1 MYYKWGKPNKEN
13 YQDVVI
19 KYYTFF
25 EDNFGKDILRK
36 NTKKQLAK
44 ENYTN
49 SLLLM
54 DDNFK
59 KTISVMFSIFNDEN
73 IKFLTIYN
81 QNHQNLGYSRVNL
94 CAGGNKNNAIVGEI
108 VLSEALDEQSK
119 FTIYSAVI
127 NYLEKYMKAFSPET
141 EILTF
146 EVPQLDMAY
155 INAISSYGYALANE
169 SNKDLNIAHTYLFDK
184 NIRENKNTRT
194 V

>member
-1 MYYKWGKPNKEN
+1 MF
-13 YQDVVI
+13 V
-19 KYYTFF
+19 
-25 EDNFGKDILRK
+25 FGKDILRK
-36 NTKKQLAK
+36 NSKKQLAK
-44 ENYTN
+44 GNYTN

-59 KTISVMFSIFNDEN
+59 KTISVMFSIFDDEN

-94 CAGGNKNNAIVGEI
+94 CDGGNKDNAIVGEI
-108 VLSEALDEQSK
+108 VLSDALDEQSK

-127 NYLEKYMKAFSPET
+127 NYLEKYIKAFSPET

-184 NIRENKNTRT
+184 NIRKKKNTRT

>member
-1 MYYKWGKPNKEN
+1 MN
-13 YQDVVI
+13 
-19 KYYTFF
+19 
-25 EDNFGKDILRK
+25 
-36 NTKKQLAK
+36 
-44 ENYTN
+44 
-49 SLLLM
+49 
-54 DDNFK
+54 
-59 KTISVMFSIFNDEN
+59 
-73 IKFLTIYN
+73 
-81 QNHQNLGYSRVNL
+81 NLDFD
-94 CAGGNKNNAIVGEI
+94 GGNKNNAIVGEI

-184 NIRENKNTRT
+184 NIREKRNTRT

>member
-59 KTISVMFSIFNDEN
+59 KTISVMFSIFDDEN

-94 CAGGNKNNAIVGEI
+94 CAGGNEDNAIVGEI
-108 VLSEALDEQSK
+108 VLSDALDEQSK

-127 NYLEKYMKAFSPET
+127 NYLEKYIKAFSPET

-184 NIRENKNTRT
+184 NIREKKNTRT

>member
-19 KYYTFF
+19 KYYSFF

-36 NTKKQLAK
+36 NSKKQLAK
-44 ENYTN
+44 GNYTN

-59 KTISVMFSIFNDEN
+59 KTISVMFSIFDDEN

-94 CAGGNKNNAIVGEI
+94 CAGGNKDNAIVGEI
-108 VLSEALDEQSK
+108 VLSDALDEQSK

-127 NYLEKYMKAFSPET
+127 NYLEKYIKAFSPET

-184 NIRENKNTRT
+184 NIREKKNTRT

>member
-59 KTISVMFSIFNDEN
+59 KTISVMFSIFDDEN

-94 CAGGNKNNAIVGEI
+94 CAGGNKDNAIVGEI
-108 VLSEALDEQSK
+108 VLSEALDEQTK

-127 NYLEKYMKAFSPET
+127 NYLEKYIKAFSPET

-184 NIRENKNTRT
+184 NIREKKNTRT

>member
-36 NTKKQLAK
+36 NSKKQLAK
-44 ENYTN
+44 RNYTN

-59 KTISVMFSIFNDEN
+59 KTISVMFSIFDDEN

-94 CAGGNKNNAIVGEI
+94 CAGGNKDNAIVGEI
-108 VLSEALDEQSK
+108 VLSDALDEQSK

-127 NYLEKYMKAFSPET
+127 NYLEKYIKAFSPET

-184 NIRENKNTRT
+184 NIREKKNTRT

>member
-59 KTISVMFSIFNDEN
+59 KTISVMFSIFDDEN
-73 IKFLTIYN
+73 IRFLTIYN

-94 CAGGNKNNAIVGEI
+94 CAGGNKDNAIVGEI
-108 VLSEALDEQSK
+108 VLSEALDEQTK

-146 EVPQLDMAY
+146 EVPQIDMSY

-184 NIRENKNTRT
+184 NIREKKNTRT

>member
-59 KTISVMFSIFNDEN
+59 KTISVMFSIFFFFN

-94 CAGGNKNNAIVGEI
+94 CAGGNKDNAIVGEI

>member
-94 CAGGNKNNAIVGEI
+94 CAGGNKDNAIVGEI

-146 EVPQLDMAY
+146 EVPQMDMAY

-184 NIRENKNTRT
+184 NIREKRNTRT

>member
-44 ENYTN
+44 GNYTN

-59 KTISVMFSIFNDEN
+59 KTISVMFSIFDDEN

-94 CAGGNKNNAIVGEI
+94 CAGGNKDNAIVGEI
-108 VLSEALDEQSK
+108 VLSDALDEQSK

-127 NYLEKYMKAFSPET
+127 NYLEKYIKAFSPET

-184 NIRENKNTRT
+184 NIREKKNTRT

>member
-59 KTISVMFSIFNDEN
+59 KTISVMFSIFDDEN

-94 CAGGNKNNAIVGEI
+94 CAGGNKDNAIVGEI

-184 NIRENKNTRT
+184 NIREKKNTRT

>member
-36 NTKKQLAK
+36 NSKKQLAK
-44 ENYTN
+44 GNYTN

-54 DDNFK
+54 YDNFK
-59 KTISVMFSIFNDEN
+59 KTISVMFSIFDDEN

-94 CAGGNKNNAIVGEI
+94 CAGGNKDNAIVGEI

-127 NYLEKYMKAFSPET
+127 NYLEKYIKAFSPET

-184 NIRENKNTRT
+184 NIREKKNTRT

>member
-13 YQDVVI
+13 YQDVII

-36 NTKKQLAK
+36 NSKKQLAK
-44 ENYTN
+44 GNYTN

-59 KTISVMFSIFNDEN
+59 KTISVMFSIFDDEN

-94 CAGGNKNNAIVGEI
+94 CAGGNKDNAIVGEI
-108 VLSEALDEQSK
+108 VLSDALDEQSK

-127 NYLEKYMKAFSPET
+127 NYLEKYIKAFSPET

-184 NIRENKNTRT
+184 NISEKINTRT

>member
-59 KTISVMFSIFNDEN
+59 KTISVMFSIFDDEN

-94 CAGGNKNNAIVGEI
+94 CAGGNKDNAIVGEI
-108 VLSEALDEQSK
+108 VLSEALYEQSK

-184 NIRENKNTRT
+184 NIREKRNTRT

>member
-36 NTKKQLAK
+36 NSKKQLAK
-44 ENYTN
+44 GNYTN

-59 KTISVMFSIFNDEN
+59 KTISVMFSIFDDEN

-94 CAGGNKNNAIVGEI
+94 CAGGNKDNAIVGEI
-108 VLSEALDEQSK
+108 VLSDALDEQSK

-127 NYLEKYMKAFSPET
+127 NYLEKYIKAFSPET

-184 NIRENKNTRT
+184 NIREKKNTRT

>member
-59 KTISVMFSIFNDEN
+59 KTISVMFSIFDDEN

-94 CAGGNKNNAIVGEI
+94 CAGGNKDNAIVGEI

-146 EVPQLDMAY
+146 EVPQLDMPY

-184 NIRENKNTRT
+184 NIREKRNTRT

>member
-59 KTISVMFSIFNDEN
+59 KTISVMFSIFDDEN

-94 CAGGNKNNAIVGEI
+94 CAGGNKDNAIVGEI

-127 NYLEKYMKAFSPET
+127 NYLEKYMKVFSPET

-146 EVPQLDMAY
+146 EVPQLEMAY

>member
-36 NTKKQLAK
+36 STKKQLAK
-44 ENYTN
+44 GNYTN

-59 KTISVMFSIFNDEN
+59 KTISVMFSIFDDEN

-94 CAGGNKNNAIVGEI
+94 CAGGNKDNAIVGEI

-127 NYLEKYMKAFSPET
+127 NYLEKYIKAFSPET

>member
-59 KTISVMFSIFNDEN
+59 KTISVMFSIFDDEN
-73 IKFLTIYN
+73 IKFLTIYI

-94 CAGGNKNNAIVGEI
+94 CAGGNKDNAIVGEI

>member
-59 KTISVMFSIFNDEN
+59 KTISVMFSIFDDEN

-94 CAGGNKNNAIVGEI
+94 CAGGNEDNAIVGEI
-108 VLSEALDEQSK
+108 VLSEALDEQTK

-184 NIRENKNTRT
+184 NIREKRNTRT

>member
-59 KTISVMFSIFNDEN
+59 KTISVMFSIFDDEN

-94 CAGGNKNNAIVGEI
+94 CAGGNKDNAIVGEI

>member
-59 KTISVMFSIFNDEN
+59 KTISVMFSIFDDEN

-94 CAGGNKNNAIVGEI
+94 CAGGNKDNAIVGEI
-108 VLSEALDEQSK
+108 VLSEALDEQTK

>member
-44 ENYTN
+44 GNYTN

-59 KTISVMFSIFNDEN
+59 KTISVMFSIFDDEN

-94 CAGGNKNNAIVGEI
+94 CAGGNKDNAIVGEI
-108 VLSEALDEQSK
+108 ILSEALDEQSK

-184 NIRENKNTRT
+184 NIREKRNTRT

>member
-1 MYYKWGKPNKEN
+1 MYNKWGKPNKEN

-36 NTKKQLAK
+36 NSKKQLAK
-44 ENYTN
+44 GNYTN

-59 KTISVMFSIFNDEN
+59 KTISVMFSIFDDEN

-94 CAGGNKNNAIVGEI
+94 CAGGNKDNAIVGEI
-108 VLSEALDEQSK
+108 VLSDELDEQSK

-127 NYLEKYMKAFSPET
+127 NYLEKYIKAFSPET

-184 NIRENKNTRT
+184 NIREKKNTRT

>member
-36 NTKKQLAK
+36 NSKKQLAK
-44 ENYTN
+44 GNYTN

-59 KTISVMFSIFNDEN
+59 RTISVMFSIFDDEN

-94 CAGGNKNNAIVGEI
+94 CAGGNKDNAIVGEI

-127 NYLEKYMKAFSPET
+127 NYLEKYIKAFSPET

-184 NIRENKNTRT
+184 NIREKKNTRT

>member
-1 MYYKWGKPNKEN
+1 MYYKWGKPTKEN

-25 EDNFGKDILRK
+25 EENFGKDILRK

-59 KTISVMFSIFNDEN
+59 KTISVMFSIFDDEN
-73 IKFLTIYN
+73 IRFLTIYN

-94 CAGGNKNNAIVGEI
+94 CAGGNKDNAIVGEI
-108 VLSEALDEQSK
+108 VLSEALDEQTK

-146 EVPQLDMAY
+146 EVPQMDMAY

-184 NIRENKNTRT
+184 NIREKKNTRT

>member
-44 ENYTN
+44 GNYTN

-59 KTISVMFSIFNDEN
+59 KTISVMFSIFDDEN

-94 CAGGNKNNAIVGEI
+94 CAGGNKDIAIVGEI

-127 NYLEKYMKAFSPET
+127 NYLEKYIKAFSPET

-169 SNKDLNIAHTYLFDK
+169 SSKDLNIAHTYLFDK
-184 NIRENKNTRT
+184 NIREKRNTRT

>member
-59 KTISVMFSIFNDEN
+59 KTISVMFSIFDDEN

-94 CAGGNKNNAIVGEI
+94 CAGGNKDNAIVGEI

-146 EVPQLDMAY
+146 EVPQLDITY

>member
-59 KTISVMFSIFNDEN
+59 KTISVMFSIFDDEN

-94 CAGGNKNNAIVGEI
+94 CAGGNKDNAIVGEI

-127 NYLEKYMKAFSPET
+127 NYLEKYIKAFSPET

-146 EVPQLDMAY
+146 EVPQMDMAY

-184 NIRENKNTRT
+184 NIREKRNTRT

>member
-59 KTISVMFSIFNDEN
+59 KTISVMFSIFDDEN

-94 CAGGNKNNAIVGEI
+94 CAGGNKDNAIVGEI

-127 NYLEKYMKAFSPET
+127 NYLEKYTKAFSPET

-184 NIRENKNTRT
+184 NIREKRNTRT

>member
-1 MYYKWGKPNKEN
+1 MHYKWGKPNKEN

-59 KTISVMFSIFNDEN
+59 KTISVMFSIFEDEN

-94 CAGGNKNNAIVGEI
+94 CAGGNKDNAIVGEI

>member
-59 KTISVMFSIFNDEN
+59 KTISVMFSIFDDEN

-94 CAGGNKNNAIVGEI
+94 CAGGNKDNAIVGEI

-146 EVPQLDMAY
+146 EVPQMDMAY

>member
-1 MYYKWGKPNKEN
+1 MFYKWGKPDREN

-54 DDNFK
+54 DDNYK
-59 KTISVMFSIFNDEN
+59 KTISVMFSIFNNDF
-73 IKFLTIYN
+73 IRFLTIYN
-81 QNHQNLGYSRVNL
+81 QNHQNLGYSRVGL
-94 CAGGNKNNAIVGEI
+94 CAGGNKDNAIVGEI
-108 VLSEALDEQSK
+108 VLSEALDEQTK
-119 FTIYSAVI
+119 FTVYSAVI

-146 EVPQLDMAY
+146 EVPQMDMAY
-155 INAISSYGYALANE
+155 INAITSYGYALANE
-169 SNKDLNIAHTYLFDK
+169 SNRDLNLAHTYLFDK
-184 NIRENKNTRT
+184 NIREKKDTRT

>member
-25 EDNFGKDILRK
+25 FFFFGKDILRK
-36 NTKKQLAK
+36 NSKKQLAK
-44 ENYTN
+44 GNYTN

-59 KTISVMFSIFNDEN
+59 KTISVMFSIFDDEN

-94 CAGGNKNNAIVGEI
+94 CAGGNKDNAIVGEI

-127 NYLEKYMKAFSPET
+127 NYLEKYIKAFSPET

-184 NIRENKNTRT
+184 NIREKKNTRT

>member
-44 ENYTN
+44 GNYTN

-59 KTISVMFSIFNDEN
+59 KTISVMFSIFDDEN

-94 CAGGNKNNAIVGEI
+94 CAGGNKDNAIVGEI
-108 VLSEALDEQSK
+108 VLSEALGEQSK

-127 NYLEKYMKAFSPET
+127 NYLEKYIKAFSPET

-146 EVPQLDMAY
+146 EVPQLDMSY

-184 NIRENKNTRT
+184 NIREKRNTRT

>member
-119 FTIYSAVI
+119 FAIYSAVI

-184 NIRENKNTRT
+184 NIREKRNTRT

>member
-36 NTKKQLAK
+36 NSKKQLAK
-44 ENYTN
+44 GNYTN

-59 KTISVMFSIFNDEN
+59 KTISVMFSIFDDEN

-94 CAGGNKNNAIVGEI
+94 CAGGNKDNAIVGEI
-108 VLSEALDEQSK
+108 VLSDALDEQSK
-119 FTIYSAVI
+119 FTIYGAVI
-127 NYLEKYMKAFSPET
+127 NYLEKYIKAFSPET

-184 NIRENKNTRT
+184 NIREKKNTRT

>member
-59 KTISVMFSIFNDEN
+59 KTISVMFSIFDDEN

-94 CAGGNKNNAIVGEI
+94 CAGGNKDNAIVGEI

-119 FTIYSAVI
+119 FTIYSAAI

>member
-44 ENYTN
+44 GNYTN

-59 KTISVMFSIFNDEN
+59 KTISVMFSIFDDEN

-94 CAGGNKNNAIVGEI
+94 CAGGNKDNAIVGEI

-127 NYLEKYMKAFSPET
+127 NYLEKYIKAFSPET

-155 INAISSYGYALANE
+155 INAISSYSYALANE

>member
-59 KTISVMFSIFNDEN
+59 KTISVMFSIFDDEN

-94 CAGGNKNNAIVGEI
+94 CAGGNKDNAIVGEI

-119 FTIYSAVI
+119 FTIYSAVV

-146 EVPQLDMAY
+146 EVPQLEMAY